1 MLLHVLDAKYL
12 SGYKIEL
19 TFNDGKV
26 GIADLEDSLNGEV
39 FEPLR
44 DETTFSQ
51 LKVDSVLETIV
62 WPNGADLAP
71 EYLYFKAFKNQE
83 DLQDR
88 FKAWGY
94 V

>member
-19 TFNDGKV
+19 KFNDGKV

-39 FEPLR
+39 FEPLK
-44 DETTFSQ
+44 DENTFSQ
-51 LKVDSVLETIV
+51 LKVDSDLETIV

-71 EYLYFKAFKNQE
+71 EFLYFKAFKNQE
-83 DLQDR
+83 DLQVK
-88 FKAWGY
+88 FKEWGY
-94 V
+94 I